1 MKLLILLL
9 LSFELCKFAPL
20 DSCTRIESCETCVNA
35 TDGFGYKCQWCST
48 SNSCASEQ
56 TTVEKCHVDDWT
68 LDKYNCPADV
78 SNVRY
83 DESFMRKTV
92 LPLIAATHA
101 PDNQQLSAS
110 LESCFDQ
117 IQVINSYE
125 IFCDKTEI
133 TTCFAYSAYLKNQNA
148 MVLVFRG
155 TTTLFQ
161 LIDEGISFF
170 LHPKIPFNVTKGVV
184 DGYYLNAFYELW
196 NKGIQKGVEKILEE
210 EKDVK
215 IWFFGHSLGGG
226 LASIAS
232 SYVAKT
238 YGLTGSRTK
247 LVTFGMPR
255 IGDIDLAEAHDEL
268 VSDSWRIEHSKDP
281 IPALPPRTFPDDIDK
296 GSFHHNTEIW
306 YPHGMAHGANF
317 EIGSRPDTTVGRS
330 VFPFNIEDHFTYF
343 NVYLESWYRTGCR
356 NEPDAAPLLMR
367 IGKL

>member
-9 LSFELCKFAPL
+9 LSFELCKCAPL
-20 DSCTRIESCETCVNA
+20 DSCTRIESCETCVNS

-68 LDKYNCPADV
+68 LDKYNCPVDV
-78 SNVRY
+78 SDVKY

-101 PDNQQLSAS
+101 PDNEQ
-110 LESCFDQ
+110 
-117 IQVINSYE
+117 
-125 IFCDKTEI
+125 

-196 NKGIQKGVEKILEE
+196 DKGVQKDVEKILEE
-210 EKDVK
+210 KGDKVK

-232 SYVAKT
+232 SYVAKI
-238 YGLTGSRTK
+238 YGLNGSRTK

-268 VSDSWRIEHSKDP
+268 VPDSWRIEHSKDP

-296 GSFHHNTEIW
+296 GSFHHNTEEF
-306 YPHGMAHGANF
+306 GNSEVRNF
-317 EIGSRPDTTVGRS
+317 Q
-330 VFPFNIEDHFTYF
+330 
-343 NVYLESWYRTGCR
+343 
-356 NEPDAAPLLMR
+356 
-367 IGKL
+367 